1 MNNPIIENIPIE
13 HASFL
18 NKIPDFN
25 GFIQADDELLDF
37 PLSISQLAKAAQ
49 TTVHTVRNYV
59 IEELLSCGEHTKAG
73 YGLYNLCALK
83 RLRFI
88 RTARAA
94 GLLILDIKPLLM
106 AINKSNHNIP
116 DETLNL
122 LNIKIQHKKACLE
135 LLTKQIKAIEQFSQV

>member
-1 MNNPIIENIPIE
+1 MNSQKIENIPIE

-25 GFIQADDELLDF
+25 GFIRADDELLDF
-37 PLSISQLAKAAQ
+37 PLSISQLANAAQ

-59 IEELLSCGEHTKAG
+59 LENLLHCNEQTKSG
-73 YGLYNLCALK
+73 YGRYNLCALK

-94 GLLILDIKPLLM
+94 GLLLLDIKPLLM
-106 AINKSNHNIP
+106 AINADNNNIP

-122 LNIKIQHKKACLE
+122 LNIKIQHKKAYLE
-135 LLTKQIKAIEQFSQV
+135 LVTKQIEQLVQI

>member
-1 MNNPIIENIPIE
+1 MTTQKIENIPIE
-13 HASFL
+13 HSSFL

-25 GFIQADDELLDF
+25 GFIQADDDLLNF

-59 IEELLSCGEHTKAG
+59 IEDLFHCNEQTKAG

-88 RTARAA
+88 RAARAA
-94 GLLILDIKPLLM
+94 GLLIIDIKPLLM
-106 AINKSNHNIP
+106 AINTDNRNIP

-122 LNIKIQHKKACLE
+122 LNIKIQHKKAYLE
-135 LLTKQIKAIEQFSQV
+135 LIIKQIEKIEQLN

>member
-1 MNNPIIENIPIE
+1 MNSQKIENIPIE
-13 HASFL
+13 YASFL

-25 GFIQADDELLDF
+25 GFVQADDELLDF

-59 IEELLSCGEHTKAG
+59 LENLLHCNEQTKSG
-73 YGLYNLCALK
+73 YGRYDLCAFK

-88 RTARAA
+88 RASRAA
-94 GLLILDIKPLLM
+94 GLLLVDIKPLLM
-106 AINKSNHNIP
+106 AINADKHNIP

-122 LNIKIQHKKACLE
+122 LNIKIQHKITYLE
-135 LLTKQIKAIEQFSQV
+135 LVTKQIEAIEQLSQV